1 MVSGF
6 ITSVQGHII
15 SNKFVVLAK
24 VKHSQRMNDPLINI
38 WIITEKDETINC
50 AHCLGCKV
58 GLSESCSH
66 IASVLFYLEAW
77 TKVNG
82 RLSCTQMQCTW
93 ILPNRANEVEY
104 ARARDVNFKSAKKMK
119 ADLDA
124 NIDRLPEMLETTTNQ
139 KEKIT
144 TKSQVPAPSE
154 PEMDTLFCELSKCQ
168 TKPVLLSLIS
178 PYADSYVL
186 PSRNIP
192 AVMSPFDKKYLDL
205 SYNDLVKVCQSI
217 QIDITKEQIERVQID
232 TINQAKGNSFFRHR
246 AGRIG
251 ASQSKAAASTNPSLP
266 SQSLIQN
273 ICYPELN
280 KVTTKRLYAAIFQ
293 NVSVRYLVLIAEI
306 HALRRSSVNVLIS
319 SPWFV
324 IMEGILAI

>member
-1 MVSGF
+1 MN
-6 ITSVQGHII
+6 SV
-15 SNKFVVLAK
+15 N
-24 VKHSQRMNDPLINI
+24 VKQ
-38 WIITEKDETINC
+38 
-50 AHCLGCKV
+50 
-58 GLSESCSH
+58 
-66 IASVLFYLEAW
+66 
-77 TKVNG
+77 
-82 RLSCTQMQCTW
+82 
-93 ILPNRANEVEY
+93 
-104 ARARDVNFKSAKKMK
+104 
-119 ADLDA
+119 
-124 NIDRLPEMLETTTNQ
+124 
-139 KEKIT
+139 
-144 TKSQVPAPSE
+144 
-154 PEMDTLFCELSKCQ
+154 LSKCQ

-192 AVMSPFDKKYLDL
+192 AVMSLFDKKYLDL